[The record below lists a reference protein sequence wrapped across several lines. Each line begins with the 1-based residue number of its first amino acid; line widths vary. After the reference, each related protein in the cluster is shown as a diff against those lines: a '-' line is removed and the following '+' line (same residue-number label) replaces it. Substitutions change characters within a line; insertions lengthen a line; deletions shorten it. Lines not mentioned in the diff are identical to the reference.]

1 VQEVTRGA
9 AGLLAV
15 LLVAG
20 CASSDTPGEKKSAL
34 SLPSIPGLGS
44 STRPLAA
51 DLKPG
56 AYERSRLAVG
66 EAKDLAQQRGEGFGF
81 VPNASLTAYVNR
93 IRTRLLT
100 ASGVTGVPGRA
111 VVLANPAFAAY
122 STPDGNVYVAM
133 GWLPFLADEDEMAA
147 IVAHELG
154 HVLLTHHSADIVTG
168 VRKRAQS
175 LHELGLAAKTAVDK
189 KPAARRDQE
198 ALQISNLVAEASDK
212 LAMPAWN
219 RRQERD
225 ADLLGVDLLVRAGYS
240 PGAMPS
246 MLEKLRAWE
255 GKTKEADD
263 AFWER
268 VRLTAATDVGAAFK
282 VTLDRLIAEVS
293 VSHPDTGQRI
303 EDVAGYLDRH
313 YGDRPLPASA
323 TASWNA
329 LRAAPDV
336 RETMRNYDLAFSA
349 RKLLERRKPREA
361 YAYAHSAVTGRTATH
376 AYPNWILARTAV
388 AIGRSDEAAAAL
400 DRAIKAN
407 EPIRAVY
414 EEVIAVNEQRGNLD
428 GALGWTDKATTTF
441 GETDR
446 WLPTKIRLL
455 RKSGRVDEANALTLK
470 CTVDAPDWR
479 KLCQEANQTP
489 AGRARRAS

>member
-1 VQEVTRGA
+1 MIRHA
-9 AGLLAV
+9 ACALIALI
-15 LLVAG
+15 LSG
-20 CASSDTPGEKKSAL
+20 CASTDTPGEKKSSL
-34 SLPSIPGLGS
+34 HLPSLPGLS
-44 STRPLAA
+44 SDKRPLVA

-56 AYERSRLAVG
+56 TYERSRLAVG
-66 EAKDLAQQRGEGFGF
+66 EEKDLAQQRGEGFGF
-81 VPNASLTAYVNR
+81 VPSASLNAYVNR
-93 IRTRLLT
+93 IRGRLLT
-100 ASGVTGVPGRA
+100 ASGVTGVPGRT
-111 VVLANPAFAAY
+111 VILANPAFAAY

-133 GWLPFLADEDEMAA
+133 GWLPFLSDGDEMAA
-147 IVAHELG
+147 IIAHELG
-154 HVLLTHHSADIVTG
+154 HVLLTHHSSDIVVG

-175 LHELGLAAKTAVDK
+175 LHELGLSAKTVIDK
-189 KPAARRDQE
+189 KPAAKSDQE

-212 LAMPAWN
+212 LAMPAWS

-240 PGAMPS
+240 PGAMVS
-246 MLEKLRAWE
+246 MLEKLRAWQQ
-255 GKTKEADD
+255 KHKEADD

-268 VRLTAATDVGAAFK
+268 ARHTAVNDIGAGFK
-282 VTLDRLIAEVS
+282 MTLDHFIAELS

-303 EDVAGYLDRH
+303 EDVVAYLDRH
-313 YGDRPLPASA
+313 YGEHPLPAV
-323 TASWNA
+323 TVASWNG

-349 RKLLERRKPREA
+349 RKLLERRKAREA
-361 YAYAHSAVTGRTATH
+361 YSYAQSAVTGRTATH
-376 AYPNWILARTAV
+376 AYPNWILARSAMAV
-388 AIGRSDEAAAAL
+388 GRRDEASAAL
-400 DRAIKAN
+400 DRAVKSN

-414 EEVIAVNEQRGNLD
+414 EEIISTNEQRGNLD
-428 GALGWTDKATTTF
+428 AALGWTDKATTSF

-470 CTVDAPDWR
+470 CSVDAPDWR

-489 AGRARRAS
+489 AGRARRSS

>member
-1 VQEVTRGA
+1 MQEVTRGA
-9 AGLLAV
+9 AWVLVA

-20 CASSDTPGEKKSAL
+20 CASSDTPGDTKPAL
-34 SLPSIPGLGS
+34 QLPGIPGLGS
-44 STRPLAA
+44 EKRPLVA

-56 AYERSRLAVG
+56 PYERSRLAIG
-66 EAKDLAQQRGEGFGF
+66 EEKDLAQQRGEGFGF
-81 VPNASLTAYVNR
+81 VPGASLNAYVTR
-93 IRTRLLT
+93 IRSRLLT

-111 VVLANPAFAAY
+111 VILANPAFAAY
-122 STPDGNVYVAM
+122 STPDGNAYVAM
-133 GWLPFLADEDEMAA
+133 GWLPFLTDEDEMAA
-147 IVAHELG
+147 IIAHEVS
-154 HVLLTHHSADIVTG
+154 HVLLTHHSSDIVVG

-175 LHELGLAAKTAVDK
+175 LHELGLAARTAVDK
-189 KPAARRDQE
+189 KPAVKGDQE
-198 ALQISNLVAEASDK
+198 ALQISHLVAEASDK

-219 RRQERD
+219 RRQERA
-225 ADLLGVDLLVRAGYS
+225 ADLLGVDLLVRAGYT
-240 PGAMPS
+240 PGAMVS

-255 GKTKEADD
+255 QKTRESDD

-268 VRLTAATDVGAAFK
+268 VRLSAANDIGATFK
-282 VTLDRLIAEVS
+282 MTLDRFIAELS

-313 YGDRPLPASA
+313 YGDRPLPAA
-323 TASWNA
+323 TTASWNN

-349 RKLLERRKPREA
+349 RKLLDRRKAREA
-361 YAYAHSAVTGRTATH
+361 YTYAQAAAAGRTATH
-376 AYPNWILARTAV
+376 AYPNWILARSAM
-388 AIGRSDEAAAAL
+388 ANGRSSEAAAAL

-414 EEVIAVNEQRGNLD
+414 EEIITVNEQRGNLD
-428 GALGWTDKATTTF
+428 VALGWTDKATTTF

-479 KLCQEANQTP
+479 RLCQEANQTP
-489 AGRARRAS
+489 AGRSRRSG

>member
-1 VQEVTRGA
+1 MTRRSA
-9 AGLLAV
+9 WALVALLM
-15 LLVAG
+15 AG
-20 CASSDTPGEKKSAL
+20 CASTDTSGEKKSSL
-34 SLPSIPGLGS
+34 HLPSIPGLGS
-44 STRPLAA
+44 EKRPLVA

-56 AYERSRLAVG
+56 SYERSRLAVG
-66 EAKDLAQQRGEGFGF
+66 EEKDLAQQRGEGFGF
-81 VPNASLTAYVNR
+81 VSNASLQSYVNR

-100 ASGVTGVPGRA
+100 ASGVTNVPGRA
-111 VVLANPAFAAY
+111 VILANPGFAAY

-133 GWLPFLADEDEMAA
+133 GWLPFLSDEDEMAA
-147 IVAHELG
+147 IIAHELS

-189 KPAARRDQE
+189 KPVAKGDQQG
-198 ALQISNLVAEASDK
+198 LQISNLVAEASDK

-240 PGAMPS
+240 PGAMVS

-255 GKTKEADD
+255 QKTKEADD

-268 VRLTAATDVGAAFK
+268 TRQTAARDIGAAFK
-282 VTLDRLIAEVS
+282 MTMDHFIAELS

-303 EDVAGYLDRH
+303 EDVAGYIDRH
-313 YGDRPLPASA
+313 YGERPLPAAA
-323 TASWNA
+323 TAAWNE

-336 RETMRNYDLAFSA
+336 REVARNYDLAFSA
-349 RKLLERRKPREA
+349 RKLLERRKTREA
-361 YAYAHSAVTGRTATH
+361 YAYAQAAVAGRTATH
-376 AYPNWILARTAV
+376 AYPNWILARSAM
-388 AIGRSDEAAAAL
+388 ANGRSNEAAAAL

-414 EEVIAVNEQRGNLD
+414 EEIITVNEQRGNLD
-428 GALGWTDKATTTF
+428 VALGWTDKATTTF

-489 AGRARRAS
+489 AGRARRSS

>member
-1 VQEVTRGA
+1 MTRRATCVLA
-9 AGLLAV
+9 ALLA
-15 LLVAG
+15 AG
-20 CASSDTPGEKKSAL
+20 CASSDTAGDKKSGL
-34 SLPSIPGLGS
+34 QLPSLPGFGAEKQ
-44 STRPLAA
+44 PLVAE
-51 DLKPG
+51 LKPG
-56 AYERSRLAVG
+56 PYDRSRLAIG
-66 EAKDLAQQRGEGFGF
+66 EDKDLAQQRGEGFGF
-81 VPNASLTAYVNR
+81 VPNASLTAYVTR
-93 IRTRLLT
+93 IRTRLLAT
-100 ASGVTGVPGRA
+100 SGVTGVPGRS
-111 VVLANPAFAAY
+111 VILANPAFAAY

-133 GWLPFLADEDEMAA
+133 GWLPFLSDEDEMAA

-189 KPAARRDQE
+189 KPAAKGDQQ
-198 ALQISNLVAEASDK
+198 ALRISNLVAEASDK
-212 LAMPAWN
+212 LAMPAWS

-225 ADLLGVDLLVRAGYS
+225 ADFLGVDLLVRAGYS
-240 PGAMPS
+240 PGAMAT

-255 GKTKEADD
+255 QKTKEADD
-263 AFWER
+263 AFWQR
-268 VRLTAATDVGAAFK
+268 VRLTAANDVGAAFK
-282 VTLDRLIAEVS
+282 LTLDHLIAEVS
-293 VSHPDTGQRI
+293 VSHPETGQRI

-313 YGDRPLPASA
+313 YGDRQLPAA
-323 TASWNA
+323 TTASWTA

-336 RETMRNYDLAFSA
+336 REVMRNYDLAFSA
-349 RKLLERRKPREA
+349 RKLLGRQKTRDA
-361 YAYAHSAVTGRTATH
+361 YAYATAAATGRTATH
-376 AYPNWILARTAV
+376 AYPNWVLARSAV
-388 AIGRSDEAAAAL
+388 AIGRSDQAAAAL
-400 DRAIKAN
+400 DRALKAN

-428 GALGWTDKATTTF
+428 AALGWTDKATATF

-455 RKSGRVDEANALTLK
+455 RKSGRVDEASALTLK

-489 AGRARRAS
+489 AGRTRRAS